1 MAKES
6 IAGVESYVV
15 MSRADLGIA
24 APEREA
30 PHEMTFVYSIVVK
43 PGKNAEWEAT
53 MEKVIE
59 A

>member
-1 MAKES
+1 
-6 IAGVESYVV
+6 
-15 MSRADLGIA
+15 MSRAGLGIA
-24 APEREA
+24 APERET
-30 PHEMTFVYSIVVK
+30 PHEMTSVYSIVVK